1 MFDLRRRQII
11 ALLSGVGVTWSFAAQ
26 AQLGERKRRIGILW
40 QFAADDPATGRAG
53 RGLSAFRQA
62 LEQLG
67 WSEGRNVDIDYRFA
81 GGSSDRYLPLAQELI
96 ASRPDVILATGTP
109 ITATLQRE
117 TRTIPIVFTSV
128 SDPIGAGF
136 VASLAQPRS
145 NITGVLLY
153 EAGIIGKWLAMLKEI
168 EPRVTRAALVG
179 NPKTTPFHYFQR
191 AAEPAASS
199 LAIELVPAT
208 IENSEAD
215 IERVIE
221 SFAATASGGLVVL
234 PDTTTAIRRDLIIA
248 LAARNRLPAVYP
260 ERQFVD
266 SGGLLAYSIQDMPG
280 LYRQAAT
287 YVDRILRGAKPADLP
302 VQAPTK
308 YETVVNLKTAKA
320 LGIEIPPS
328 LLVRADE
335 VIE

>member
-1 MFDLRRRQII
+1 MFDLRRRRII
-11 ALLSGVGVTWSFAAQ
+11 VLLSGVGVVWSSAVHG
-26 AQLGERKRRIGILW
+26 QLGERKRRIGVLSE
-40 QFAADDPATGRAG
+40 FAADDPAMGPR
-53 RGLSAFRQA
+53 LSTFRQA
-62 LEQLG
+62 LERLG
-67 WSEGRNVDIDYRFA
+67 WSENRSVDVDYRFA

-96 ASRPDVILATGTP
+96 ASRPDVILASGTP
-109 ITATLQRE
+109 ITAILQRE
-117 TRTIPIVFTSV
+117 TGAIPIVFIGV

-136 VASLAQPRS
+136 IASLARPGG
-145 NITGVLLY
+145 NVTGVLNY
-153 EAGIIGKWLAMLKEI
+153 EVGIIGKWLALLKEI
-168 EPRVTRAALVG
+168 APRVTRAALVG

-191 AAEPAASS
+191 AAEAAAPS

-215 IERVIE
+215 IERVIAW
-221 SFAATASGGLVVL
+221 FAATANGGLVVL
-234 PDTTTAIRRDLIIA
+234 PDTTTSIRRDLIVA

-260 ERQFVD
+260 YRAFVD
-266 SGGLLAYSIQDMPG
+266 SGGLLAYSIHDGLG

-308 YETVVNLKTAKA
+308 YETVVNLKIAKS
-320 LGIEIPPS
+320 LGIEVPPS

>member
-1 MFDLRRRQII
+1 MFDLRRRQTI
-11 ALLSGVGVTWSFAAQ
+11 ALLSGVGVTWSFAVN
-26 AQLGERKRRIGILW
+26 AQLGERKRRIGVLSE
-40 QFAADDPATGRAG
+40 FAAPGP
-53 RGLSAFRQA
+53 GLSAFRQA

-67 WSEGRNVDIDYRFA
+67 WSEDRNVVIDYRLT

-96 ASRPDVILATGTP
+96 SSRPDVIVASGTL

-117 TRTIPIVFTSV
+117 TRAIPIVFMSV

-136 VASLAQPRS
+136 VASLARPGG
-145 NITGVLLY
+145 NLTGLLNY
-153 EAGIIGKWLAMLKEI
+153 EAGIIGKWLALLKEI
-168 EPRVTRAALVG
+168 APRVTRAALVG

-191 AAEPAASS
+191 EAEAAASS

-208 IENSEAD
+208 IENTEAD

-221 SFAATASGGLVVL
+221 SFAATANGGLVVL
-234 PDTTTAIRRDLIIA
+234 PDITTVIRRDLVIA
-248 LAARNRLPAVYP
+248 LAARNHLPAVYP
-260 ERQFVD
+260 YRAFVD
-266 SGGLLAYSIQDMPG
+266 FGGLLAYTVHAPDV
-280 LYRQAAT
+280 YRLAAD

-308 YETVVNLKTAKA
+308 YETVLNLQTAKS
-320 LGIEIPPS
+320 LGIEVPPS
-328 LLVRADE
+328 LLLRADD